1 MSVGKKGR
9 FDGGQGEEGT
19 DGVRR
24 RLLPSQRQGRHP
36 RDGRGAEGGVRLLRR
51 AGHGQD
57 HAAEPQEPAG
67 RLLQEHAHEGV
78 QVPHEQRVRDVA
90 RRSEGPAQGQRDH
103 ELRPLAE
110 AFKAYDPKGT
120 GFVDAAVLR
129 QVFEALGFGE
139 ITAEDMEI
147 LIETGDVD
155 GDGKISLDDFR
166 KMVDF
171 DKGAAD
177 GGGAAAAS

>member
-1 MSVGKKGR
+1 MPLV
-9 FDGGQGEEGT
+9 D
-19 DGVRR
+19 
-24 RLLPSQRQGRHP
+24 PSQSRL
-36 RDGRGAEGGVRLLRR
+36 GAFYKNMPMKEYKFLMNNESEMSLDDLKDLLK
-51 AGHGQD
+51 D
-57 HAAEPQEPAG
+57 NEITNF
-67 RLLQEHAHEGV
+67 
-78 QVPHEQRVRDVA
+78 D
-90 RRSEGPAQGQRDH
+90 
-103 ELRPLAE
+103 PLAE

-171 DKGAAD
+171 DKGGGGE
-177 GGGAAAAS
+177 GGGAGAASS

>member
-1 MSVGKKGR
+1 MAAKGKKAPTASVDDFYPRNDKGGILVTDEELKAA
-9 FDGGQGEEGT
+9 FDFFDVQGTGKIT
-19 DGVRR
+19 LPNLKS
-24 RLLPSQRQGRHP
+24 RL
-36 RDGRGAEGGVRLLRR
+36 GAFYKNMPMKEYKFLMNNESEMSLDDLKDLLK
-51 AGHGQD
+51 D
-57 HAAEPQEPAG
+57 NEITNF
-67 RLLQEHAHEGV
+67 
-78 QVPHEQRVRDVA
+78 D
-90 RRSEGPAQGQRDH
+90 
-103 ELRPLAE
+103 PLAE